1 VCSSITMQIVTLL
14 LLALA
19 VCFASAGFD
28 ADIDK
33 GIKKVGTHHFLAG
46 CWGDKNMLQF
56 YLILKESMEKC
67 NALRPTFDIDLGFGG
82 GDSNNFQLI
91 NRPVTLPGL
100 INRPVTLPAPLSAG
114 QTVPRMAL
122 GQSPNIPWK
131 AVAAFALKQLQQG
144 DPAGSSFFNRK
155 KRALL
160 TPTAADMSEFMVNLG
175 EYTMAA
181 KDTISNLTCVLA
193 RMRVLDSNL
202 NINIDFL
209 TRDMWSM
216 LEEPVDEDFKAEYT
230 KGMSACHAMAQSLPQ
245 AVLDQHPITK
255 VFGRNL
261 FYFKCSKKMEKRT
274 CLFKTMY
281 DWLEIWYGPITSAQL
296 KEFGLPEN
304 KGEAAAI
311 TFKVLESVK
320 SEAEKEI
327 MKFFFEGYID

>member
-1 VCSSITMQIVTLL
+1 MQIFTLL

-19 VCFASAGFD
+19 VGFASADFEK
-28 ADIDK
+28 DINK

-56 YLILKESMEKC
+56 YLTLRESMEKC

-82 GDSNNFQLI
+82 GEANNFA
-91 NRPVTLPGL
+91 L

-114 QTVPRMAL
+114 QTVPKVAL

-144 DPAGSSFFNRK
+144 GAGSESSFFNRK

-160 TPTAADMSEFMVNLG
+160 SPTAEDMAEFMVDLG
-175 EYTMAA
+175 EYKMAL

-216 LEEPVDEDFKAEYT
+216 LEEPVDEDFKAEYV

-261 FYFKCSKKMEKRT
+261 FYFKCAKKMEKKT

-281 DWLEIWYGPITSAQL
+281 EWLEVWYGPITPAQL
-296 KEFGLPEN
+296 EEFGLPEN

-320 SEAEKEI
+320 SDAEKEI
-327 MKFFFEGYID
+327 MKFFFGGYID

>member
-1 VCSSITMQIVTLL
+1 MVTGAAAAVCFSITMQVVTLL

-19 VCFASAGFD
+19 VGFASAGFE
-28 ADIDK
+28 ADINK

-56 YLILKESMEKC
+56 YLTLKESMEKC

-82 GDSNNFQLI
+82 GSANNL
-91 NRPVTLPGL
+91 LL
-100 INRPVTLPAPLSAG
+100 NRPVTLPAPLTAG
-114 QTVPRMAL
+114 QNIPKLAL

-131 AVAAFALKQLQQG
+131 AVAAFALQQLQQNEG
-144 DPAGSSFFNRK
+144 PAASLFTRK
-155 KRALL
+155 KRAVL
-160 TPTAADMSEFMVNLG
+160 TPTADEMAEFMVNLG
-175 EYTMAA
+175 EYKMGV

-209 TRDMWSM
+209 TRDMWGL
-216 LEEPVDEDFKAEYT
+216 LEESVDEDFKAEYT
-230 KGMSACHAMAQSLPQ
+230 QGMSNCHAMAQSLPQ
-245 AVLDQHPITK
+245 AVLDQHVITK

-261 FYFKCSKKMEKRT
+261 FYFKCAKKMEKRT
-274 CLFKTMY
+274 CLFKQMY
-281 DWLEIWYGPITSAQL
+281 EWLAIWYGPITKPQL
-296 KEFGLPEN
+296 AEFGLPEN

-311 TFKVLESVK
+311 VFKVLESAK
-320 SEAEKEI
+320 SDAEKEI